1 MKIEFKTHYVN
12 EGSLE
17 FDKHGRWRIDI
28 YMFAS
33 FKTLPQYINSKP
45 LYKNSFPVI
54 IGRIYQRGGTLRPSI
69 NQLVRFTAEI
79 PSIDNCMNGGVEFSD
94 YFFNNDLDLLKKE
107 VVDKLNEIHNLFKY
121 AK

>member
-33 FKTLPQYINSKP
+33 FKTLPKYEEAKP
-45 LYKNSFPVI
+45 LFKNSFPIVVGCIFKKGSI
-54 IGRIYQRGGTLRPSI
+54 IGEVPSTI
-69 NQLVRFTAEI
+69 HEYSAKI
-79 PSIDNCMNGGVEFSD
+79 PTIDNCMSGGISLQS
-94 YFFNNDLDLLKKE
+94 YFYDNDL
-107 VVDKLNEIHNLFKY
+107 
-121 AK
+121 